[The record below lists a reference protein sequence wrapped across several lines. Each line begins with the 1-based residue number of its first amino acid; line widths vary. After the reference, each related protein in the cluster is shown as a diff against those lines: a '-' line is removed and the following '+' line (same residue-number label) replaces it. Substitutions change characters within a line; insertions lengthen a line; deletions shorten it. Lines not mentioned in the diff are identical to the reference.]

1 MLHFSRVFDG
11 DDGRIAPRKTFT
23 LNLCRCFFNYNILF
37 CFNPSS
43 NSRTI
48 QQLAQCHFSLVF
60 FFLVRQVEIGT
71 HALNFLIQSH
81 TNTHSAK

>member
-1 MLHFSRVFDG
+1 MLHFPRVFDG

-23 LNLCRCFFNYNILF
+23 LNLCRCFSITTFRFVLIRPRIHARFNSWRNVIF
-37 CFNPSS
+37 
-43 NSRTI
+43 
-48 QQLAQCHFSLVF
+48 VWF